1 MHEAIAAVWGSGA
14 GLPSI
19 ALVCALTG
27 CFRDEGPQLCEGP
40 SCTAETSEGVS
51 STSGPG
57 STTEP
62 PTSTGTSSGETTGA
76 PIDTSITMR
85 LNSMTFIDP
94 HLFLADL
101 SDPQNPICT
110 DVTLAVNQT
119 LGEDLAGD
127 GFNLL
132 VHLED
137 LATAKEVRLIDADC
151 KAAAMQGGLKQCTP
165 NDATPAVVL
174 GLDTVDTPACSE
186 LDPSVYAPANVGLI
200 NAPLQP
206 CVRTK
211 RASFSLA
218 ISGSLGALDLRNAQF
233 VASLDD
239 PVAPTKL
246 VDGVLYGF
254 FTKLSAEDLSFD
266 LPLIGKRTLWSVI
279 DVPACAATN
288 PDQLPSVDTLEI
300 NGMPAL
306 GVWLAINFTGER
318 VAYVTP

>member
-14 GLPSI
+14 GLPWI
-19 ALVCALTG
+19 ALACALTG

-40 SCTAETSEGVS
+40 SCAAATSDGAS

-62 PTSTGTSSGETTGA
+62 PTSTGTSSGGTTGA

-101 SDPQNPICT
+101 SDPQKPACT
-110 DVTLAVNQT
+110 DITVAVNQT
-119 LGEDLAGD
+119 LGDDLAQG

-132 VHLED
+132 VHLEE
-137 LATAKEVRLIDADC
+137 LAVAKEVRLVDGDC
-151 KAAAMQGGLKQCTP
+151 EAAAEPDGLKLCTP

-174 GLDTVDTPACSE
+174 GLDPVDTPACSE
-186 LDPSVYAPANVGLI
+186 LDPSVYAAVNVGTI
-200 NAPLQP
+200 NAPQQP
-206 CVRTK
+206 CIRTK
-211 RASFSLA
+211 RSSFSLA

-239 PVAPTKL
+239 AVAPTKL
-246 VDGVLYGF
+246 VNGVLYGF
-254 FTKLSAEDLSFD
+254 FTKQSAEGLTVDV
-266 LPLIGKRTLWSVI
+266 PLLGVRTLWSMI
-279 DVPACAATN
+279 DVPDCAAAF

-300 NGMPAL
+300 NGKPAL

-318 VAYVTP
+318 VAYMVP